1 MQTRNIL
8 SVAIL
13 SVAALSFAPFALAAH
28 HEEGHDEMDE
38 MKKDAMAEG
47 KTMKKDAMGEAHTMK
62 KDTMDKSKAM
72 KKDAMGEAHSMK
84 KDTMD
89 AGKTMKKDAMVRSPA
104 FHGGESTH
112 VCTQGNLVR
121 TVAVVYT
128 NAPDKLPCEVQY
140 TKNTGDTNTIYSA
153 TSTAGF
159 CEGKA
164 QELSGKLASSGWNC
178 SVK

>member
-8 SVAIL
+8 SATIL

-28 HEEGHDEMDE
+28 HADGHDEMED
-38 MKKDAMAEG
+38 MKKDAMDEG
-47 KTMKKDAMGEAHTMK
+47 
-62 KDTMDKSKAM
+62 KAM
-72 KKDAMGEAHSMK
+72 KKDAMDEGKAMK
-84 KDTMD
+84 KDAMD
-89 AGKTMKKDAMVRSPA
+89 EGKAMKKDAMHEGKAMKKDAMVRSKA

-140 TKNTGDTNTIYSA
+140 TKNSGDTNTIYSA

-159 CEGKA
+159 CESKA
-164 QELSGKLASSGWNC
+164 QELSGKLASSGWDC

>member
-13 SVAALSFAPFALAAH
+13 SVAALSFTPFALAAH
-28 HEEGHDEMDE
+28 HAEGHEEMDD
-38 MKKDAMAEG
+38 MKKDAMDEG
-47 KTMKKDAMGEAHTMK
+47 
-62 KDTMDKSKAM
+62 KAM
-72 KKDAMGEAHSMK
+72 KKDAMDKAHSMK

-112 VCTQGNLVR
+112 VCTQGNLIR

-159 CEGKA
+159 CEAKA
-164 QELSGKLASSGWNC
+164 QELSEKLESSGWNC

>member
-13 SVAALSFAPFALAAH
+13 SVAALSFTPFALAAH
-28 HEEGHDEMDE
+28 HAEGHEEVDE
-38 MKKDAMAEG
+38 MKKDAMNEG
-47 KTMKKDAMGEAHTMK
+47 
-62 KDTMDKSKAM
+62 KAM
-72 KKDAMGEAHSMK
+72 KKDAMDESKA
-84 KDTMD
+84 
-89 AGKTMKKDAMVRSPA
+89 MKKDAMVRSPA

-140 TKNTGDTNTIYSA
+140 TKNSGNTNTIYSA

-159 CEGKA
+159 CEDKA

>member
-13 SVAALSFAPFALAAH
+13 SVAALSFTPFALAAH
-28 HEEGHDEMDE
+28 HAEGHEEMDD
-38 MKKDAMAEG
+38 MKKDAMDEG
-47 KTMKKDAMGEAHTMK
+47 
-62 KDTMDKSKAM
+62 KAM
-72 KKDAMGEAHSMK
+72 KKDAMDKAHSMK

-159 CEGKA
+159 CEAKA
-164 QELSGKLASSGWNC
+164 QELSEKLESSGWNC

>member
-13 SVAALSFAPFALAAH
+13 SVAALSFTPFALAAH
-28 HEEGHDEMDE
+28 HAEGHEEMDD
-38 MKKDAMAEG
+38 MKKDAMDEG
-47 KTMKKDAMGEAHTMK
+47 
-62 KDTMDKSKAM
+62 KAM
-72 KKDAMGEAHSMK
+72 KKDAMDKAHSMK

-89 AGKTMKKDAMVRSPA
+89 ASKTMKKDAMVRSPA

-159 CEGKA
+159 CEAKA
-164 QELSGKLASSGWNC
+164 QELSEKLESSGWNC

>member
-13 SVAALSFAPFALAAH
+13 SVAALSFTPFALAAH
-28 HEEGHDEMDE
+28 HAEGHEEMDD
-38 MKKDAMAEG
+38 MKKDAMKKDAMDEG
-47 KTMKKDAMGEAHTMK
+47 KAMKKDAMDEAHTMK
-62 KDTMDKSKAM
+62 KDAM
-72 KKDAMGEAHSMK
+72 SEAQSMK

-89 AGKTMKKDAMVRSPA
+89 TGKTMKKDAMVRSPS

-159 CEGKA
+159 CEAKA
-164 QELSGKLASSGWNC
+164 QEVSEKLDSSGWNC